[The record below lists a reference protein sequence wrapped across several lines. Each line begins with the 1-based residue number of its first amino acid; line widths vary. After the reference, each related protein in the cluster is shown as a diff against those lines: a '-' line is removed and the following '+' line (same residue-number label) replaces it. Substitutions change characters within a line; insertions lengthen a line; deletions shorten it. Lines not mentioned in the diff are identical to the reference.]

1 MPTTPGF
8 HVTPIQSYNSDFLSK
23 LRNIYSAESYCLR
36 RIPGVVDKIPRNE
49 LWLLLDN
56 HLPVIACRKNRLEK
70 IFGELKIKSAG
81 DGCLTF
87 KKLISKAGTIIY
99 HSKIKDRNNKSFE
112 LITTLLEIS
121 IYRSYIY
128 NHLDQ
133 LTGHFE
139 NPVIS
144 ASLKRCLMEEDHFF
158 HALLSVKK
166 QLTPI
171 YSNLTVSSPLS
182 TLGTQDFR

>member
-1 MPTTPGF
+1 MLTTSGF
-8 HVTPIQSYNSDFLSK
+8 QTSTNQPFKSDFLSK

-49 LWLLLDN
+49 LWRLLDN
-56 HLPVIACRKNRLEK
+56 HLPVIAGRKNRLEK
-70 IFGELKIKSAG
+70 IFGELKVKTAG

-99 HSKIKDRNNKSFE
+99 HSKVKDRNNKSFE

-144 ASLKRCLMEEDHFF
+144 ASLKRCLIEEDHFF
-158 HALLSVKK
+158 HALLRVKK
-166 QLTPI
+166 QLSPI
-171 YSNLTVSSPLS
+171 YSNLAVSS
-182 TLGTQDFR
+182 TGMGTQDFR

>member
-1 MPTTPGF
+1 MPTSPGLQAS
-8 HVTPIQSYNSDFLSK
+8 HIQSYHPDFLSK

-49 LWLLLDN
+49 LWRLLDN

-70 IFGELKIKSAG
+70 IFGELKVKTAG

-99 HSKIKDRNNKSFE
+99 HSKNKDRNNKSFE

-133 LTGHFE
+133 LTGHSG

-144 ASLKRCLMEEDHFF
+144 ASLKRCLIEEDHFF

-166 QLTPI
+166 QLSPSYT
-171 YSNLTVSSPLS
+171 NLTVSSS
-182 TLGTQDFR
+182 SNTMGTQDFR